1 MKAIVYQEYGPPEVL
16 KLKEVT
22 KPVPKEN
29 EIQIKIYATS
39 VSSGDCRIRKANP
52 FAVRFFFGLL
62 KPKREILGGVLAG
75 EVVELGKYVSQF
87 KKGDK
92 IFGSTGVNFGAYAEY
107 ICLPETAVLAI
118 KPDNISYEEAAAVP
132 FGGLTSLYFL
142 NKANLQNGH
151 KVLIYG
157 ASGAVGTA
165 AIQLSKN
172 FGADVTGVCSTSNLM
187 MIKSLGADKVI
198 DYTTADLTKL
208 EETYDVIFDTVGK
221 VSFSTIKRLLKK
233 DGKIILAASGL
244 LEIIQGLWTSMTS
257 SQEVISGII
266 VEKLENINLLKGL
279 IEQGKLK
286 AVIDKG
292 YPLEQISAAHSYV
305 EKGHKKGNV
314 VITIN

>member
-221 VSFSTIKRLLKK
+221 VSFSTIKRLLNKN
-233 DGKIILAASGL
+233 GKIILAASGL
-244 LEIIQGLWTSMTS
+244 SEIIQGLWTSMTG

-286 AVIDKG
+286 AVIDKS
-292 YPLEQISAAHSYV
+292 YLLEQVSAAHSYV